1 MEEAVPWGCMC
12 LSTNHTPLTTQD
24 VPGAAATHSTHHCCP
39 RTHPDPDTEPPRTH
53 LCIGETRA
61 HQAPICAKG
70 PRLPEAPDAIN
81 TKFISFVYI
90 LLYLLIS
97 FVCVVCRFM
106 CGGQL
111 ITWSQFSPTKWLLD
125 VELRSPGLAPSTFT
139 C

>member
-1 MEEAVPWGCMC
+1 MPLHPSHPTHDSGCAWSGSHT
-12 LSTNHTPLTTQD
+12 LHTPLLPPALT
-24 VPGAAATHSTHHCCP
+24 
-39 RTHPDPDTEPPRTH
+39 PDPDTEPPGTH

-70 PRLPEAPDAIN
+70 PRLPEAPNAIN
-81 TKFISFVYI
+81 TKFISFIYI
-90 LLYLLIS
+90 LLCLLIS

-111 ITWSQFSPTKWLLD
+111 ITWSQFLPTKWFLD
-125 VELRSPGLAPSTFT
+125 VELRSSVLAPSTFN